1 MSKEETRTVNGSCRY
16 CGQIKM
22 ITLTEDEWLE
32 KIKETNQKAND
43 IADVLATE
51 QCTCRE
57 GSEWRADHYVMD
69 QCRQNIED
77 MFRKD
82 YPDIA
87 ELLLEAVPMIYY
99 QEVKRIS
106 ITTPEHGTASMVRS
120 GGNMKIK
127 FSQKHETE
135 MTASY

>member
-1 MSKEETRTVNGSCRY
+1 MSEEKTKTVNGSCRY

-32 KIKETNQKAND
+32 KIRQTNQDAND
-43 IADVLATE
+43 IADTLVTE
-51 QCTCRE
+51 QCSCRE
-57 GSEWRADHYVMD
+57 GQDWRRDHYAMD
-69 QCRQNIED
+69 QCRQKIED
-77 MFRKD
+77 KFRED

-87 ELLLEAVPMIYY
+87 DMLLEAVPMIYY
-99 QEVKRIS
+99 QEIKRIS
-106 ITTPEHGTASMVRS
+106 ISTQEHGTASMIRS

-135 MTASY
+135 MIVSC